1 MERMSYNEVLHSIS
15 GRLTAGYFFVTN
27 LGKKQGITLAII

>member
-1 MERMSYNEVLHSIS
+1 VIRSIS

-27 LGKKQGITLAII
+27 LGKKQTTASTHT